1 MTIHQII
8 NDYDLSNGGAQQ
20 IAINLHKAA
29 LNNEISSRLFGL
41 SNSPDYT
48 LNDCYHLKYKSPYSL
63 AVFFLS
69 CGFILKKI

>member
-29 LNNEISSRLFGL
+29 LNNEISSRLFVYQI
-41 SNSPDYT
+41 PQI
-48 LNDCYHLKYKSPYSL
+48 
-63 AVFFLS
+63 
-69 CGFILKKI
+69 IL